1 VEAREHCNNEERVY
15 PIFRVSVWLY
25 PFSIE
30 FNILVVAVWFILWTS
45 IGNIQDHKESLEFLP
60 SITPQGSME
69 NLARIE
75 GYKQASTLF
84 ADCTSSNGG
93 MFAGILSVIAVTITC
108 VVLLTMSDC
117 DYDLNQNISNSMR
130 IVVFAILIATSAYCY
145 YIVAC
150 LEVNPHPISL
160 LDDMLLFF
168 CMPAFFL
175 YGIVSMGPLIVNTLD
190 GTTQPDAIIASLLFI
205 IQPLV
210 QTPMIVDGL
219 RRCTNDPEVMKKM
232 PGRNVITFLIVGNL
246 ATYLMET
253 MLFKNTDSQK
263 DKIEFYGADS
273 WTVLG
278 HMTIPITIFYRFHS
292 AVALVDIWNSAYKPP
307 ENHH

>member
-1 VEAREHCNNEERVY
+1 
-15 PIFRVSVWLY
+15 
-25 PFSIE
+25 
-30 FNILVVAVWFILWTS
+30 
-45 IGNIQDHKESLEFLP
+45 
-60 SITPQGSME
+60 ME

-108 VVLLTMSDC
+108 VGVLTMSDC
-117 DYDLNQNISNSMR
+117 EYDLNQNISNSMR

-278 HMTIPITIFYRFHS
+278 HMTIPITIFYRSFLPSCKHQHS
-292 AVALVDIWNSAYKPP
+292 IVLFYKAQSSQTKR
-307 ENHH
+307 HV

>member
-1 VEAREHCNNEERVY
+1 
-15 PIFRVSVWLY
+15 
-25 PFSIE
+25 
-30 FNILVVAVWFILWTS
+30 
-45 IGNIQDHKESLEFLP
+45 
-60 SITPQGSME
+60 ME
-69 NLARIE
+69 NLARME

-108 VVLLTMSDC
+108 VVLLTMGDC

-175 YGIVSMGPLIVNTLD
+175 YGIVSMGPLIVNTLE

-263 DKIEFYGADS
+263 DKIEFYGADT
-273 WTVLG
+273 WTVFG
-278 HMTIPITIFYRFHS
+278 HMTIPITIFYRSFLPANTSIQSSCSINLSHLKQKGMFDDVMYS
-292 AVALVDIWNSAYKPP
+292 GSTRQLPWWTSGTRPTSRQKTIINKFRQRVVQVL
-307 ENHH
+307 

>member
-1 VEAREHCNNEERVY
+1 
-15 PIFRVSVWLY
+15 
-25 PFSIE
+25 
-30 FNILVVAVWFILWTS
+30 
-45 IGNIQDHKESLEFLP
+45 
-60 SITPQGSME
+60 ME

-108 VVLLTMSDC
+108 VVLLTMDDC

-168 CMPAFFL
+168 CLPAFFF

-190 GTTQPDAIIASLLFI
+190 GTSKPDAIIASLLFI

-278 HMTIPITIFYRFHS
+278 HMTIPITIFYRSCLLPSCKHQHS
-292 AVALVDIWNSAYKPP
+292 IVLFYKAQSS
-307 ENHH
+307 ETKRHV

>member
-1 VEAREHCNNEERVY
+1 
-15 PIFRVSVWLY
+15 
-25 PFSIE
+25 
-30 FNILVVAVWFILWTS
+30 
-45 IGNIQDHKESLEFLP
+45 
-60 SITPQGSME
+60 ME

-108 VVLLTMSDC
+108 VVLLTMGDC

-168 CMPAFFL
+168 CLPAFFF
-175 YGIVSMGPLIVNTLD
+175 YGIVSMVPLIVNTLE
-190 GTTQPDAIIASLLFI
+190 GTSQPDAIIASLLFI

-278 HMTIPITIFYRFHS
+278 HMTIPITIFYRSFLPANTSIESSCSIKLSHLKQKGMFDDVMYS
-292 AVALVDIWNSAYKPP
+292 GSTRQLPWWTSGTRPTSRQKTIINKFRQRVVQVL
-307 ENHH
+307 

>member
-1 VEAREHCNNEERVY
+1 
-15 PIFRVSVWLY
+15 
-25 PFSIE
+25 
-30 FNILVVAVWFILWTS
+30 
-45 IGNIQDHKESLEFLP
+45 
-60 SITPQGSME
+60 ME

-108 VVLLTMSDC
+108 VVLLTMGDC

-175 YGIVSMGPLIVNTLD
+175 YGIVSWNHRSGRRHRRHELDVDEVRGSQSYADLICS
-190 GTTQPDAIIASLLFI
+190 G
-205 IQPLV
+205 
-210 QTPMIVDGL
+210 
-219 RRCTNDPEVMKKM
+219 
-232 PGRNVITFLIVGNL
+232 
-246 ATYLMET
+246 
-253 MLFKNTDSQK
+253 
-263 DKIEFYGADS
+263 
-273 WTVLG
+273 
-278 HMTIPITIFYRFHS
+278 
-292 AVALVDIWNSAYKPP
+292 
-307 ENHH
+307 

>member
-1 VEAREHCNNEERVY
+1 
-15 PIFRVSVWLY
+15 
-25 PFSIE
+25 
-30 FNILVVAVWFILWTS
+30 
-45 IGNIQDHKESLEFLP
+45 
-60 SITPQGSME
+60 ME

-190 GTTQPDAIIASLLFI
+190 GTTQPDAIIASLLLPM
-205 IQPLV
+205 QKHG
-210 QTPMIVDGL
+210 QTTLLNTL
-219 RRCTNDPEVMKKM
+219 R
-232 PGRNVITFLIVGNL
+232 LQL
-246 ATYLMET
+246 
-253 MLFKNTDSQK
+253 
-263 DKIEFYGADS
+263 
-273 WTVLG
+273 
-278 HMTIPITIFYRFHS
+278 
-292 AVALVDIWNSAYKPP
+292 
-307 ENHH
+307 

>member
-1 VEAREHCNNEERVY
+1 
-15 PIFRVSVWLY
+15 
-25 PFSIE
+25 
-30 FNILVVAVWFILWTS
+30 
-45 IGNIQDHKESLEFLP
+45 
-60 SITPQGSME
+60 ME

-190 GTTQPDAIIASLLFI
+190 GTSQPDAIIASLLFI

-278 HMTIPITIFYRFHS
+278 HMTIPITIFYRSFLPSCKRQHS
-292 AVALVDIWNSAYKPP
+292 IVLFYKAQSSQTKR
-307 ENHH
+307 HV